1 MRHLG
6 HLSSWQNLFRDS
18 RIDGEYYC
26 SWHSDFVLNGT
37 EGLRQTDSTARAVW
51 KPTLSCLVHWAGGT
65 HANGAQNKQL
75 NQATCEV
82 RLLDVASE
90 SAMLVGLLVIL
101 AVRLPLPLWR
111 AQATWEATIDVAITE
126 GLTSMGAACA
136 KPMGTG
142 GHHICSHRCPGEAKR
157 ISVRLG

>member
-1 MRHLG
+1 MGSMRHLG

-101 AVRLPLPLWR
+101 AVRLPP
-111 AQATWEATIDVAITE
+111 AAVA
-126 GLTSMGAACA
+126 GSSNMGSYYRC
-136 KPMGTG
+136 
-142 GHHICSHRCPGEAKR
+142 GHHGGAHLHGRRVREANGHRRASH
-157 ISVRLG
+157 L